1 MDKNTNTPVTPTPA
15 VAQQLYPGQKG
26 FTPDRSVIV
35 GGTILCQKDIDYNCK
50 RKTTKFTVRNTGDRP
65 IQVGSHFHLFEVNR
79 YLEFERDKAFGCHLN
94 IPATT
99 AIRFEPGDSKS
110 VEIVAYGGKQR
121 IIGFNNLVDG
131 YTGVE
136 DAPTYY
142 PAYLRALRRVH
153 KSGYKCS
160 CSCSTKQPAAQPTEK
175 TNDKK

>member
-1 MDKNTNTPVTPTPA
+1 MSKNS
-15 VAQQLYPGQKG
+15 LYPSSGG
-26 FTPDRSVIV
+26 FTPNAAVPV
-35 GGTILCQKDIDYNCK
+35 GGVVLAAADIEYNTGRRTATITI
-50 RKTTKFTVRNTGDRP
+50 RNTGDRP

-153 KSGYKCS
+153 RSGYKCS
-160 CSCSTKQPAAQPTEK
+160 CSCSTKQPAAQPTEH

>member
-1 MDKNTNTPVTPTPA
+1 MSKNS
-15 VAQQLYPGQKG
+15 LYPSSGG
-26 FTPDRSVIV
+26 FTPNVAVPV
-35 GGTILCQKDIDYNCK
+35 GGVVLAATDIEYNTGRRTATITI
-50 RKTTKFTVRNTGDRP
+50 RNTGDRP

-160 CSCSTKQPAAQPTEK
+160 CSCSTKQPAAQPTEH

>member
-1 MDKNTNTPVTPTPA
+1 MSKNS
-15 VAQQLYPGQKG
+15 LYPSSGG
-26 FTPDRSVIV
+26 FTPNAAVSV
-35 GGTILCQKDIDYNCK
+35 GGVVLAATDIEYNTGRRTATITI
-50 RKTTKFTVRNTGDRP
+50 RNTGDRP

>member
-1 MDKNTNTPVTPTPA
+1 MENMSKNS
-15 VAQQLYPGQKG
+15 LYPSSEG
-26 FTPDRSVIV
+26 FVPQTAVPV
-35 GGTILCQKDIDYNCK
+35 GGVILASNDIEYNTGRRTATITI
-50 RKTTKFTVRNTGDRP
+50 RNTGDRP

-121 IIGFNNLVDG
+121 TIGFNNLVDG
-131 YTGVE
+131 YTGIE

-153 KSGYKCS
+153 KSGYKCT
-160 CSCSTKQPAAQPTEK
+160 CECTTKQPAAQSTEH
-175 TNDKK
+175 TTDKK